1 MAFSSLMMVMLL
13 FGGSNAGDLLDYT
26 PTEMY
31 WEMRDQR
38 LVDLDSMSAV
48 LMDEDTT
55 HTDTLMAIRA
65 IGEWTMIQEADPDV
79 QADPVDKAKAL
90 KVLAPYVGSKDPF
103 VDEYAKRSIA
113 WIKGVEPDAAKA
125 LPAEVYDL
133 DLALL
138 PSDATVVGQMKI
150 TNGVG
155 PINFAELIPDIKMDG
170 QSMREMMVQQM
181 LPGILPGVQMIGT
194 ARVDLVTT
202 GVMLNDKDNVS
213 FMLVA
218 RGQYDRVAVQLAMEE
233 QFKKIGEENKW
244 SFYSVG
250 EIEVIANPNSYDPAA
265 ILMPSDELFV
275 VLFSEQR
282 GAKLPIDA
290 VAKKLGQAD
299 RKPAFD
305 AVIAKQVD
313 AIERDKA
320 DIWMALRVTD
330 LMKEEREI
338 REMLGAFDVG
348 RATAVIDTEGIIDI
362 KWHAEGSDADTVAKT
377 AEHITDQVKEGKAE
391 IKEQMNRRAEMK
403 VMFEPLLKMMD
414 SMTFNAQGKT
424 MTGGMK
430 VDSKI
435 GAMMPMMMFG
445 IAPVHHNHNGGVEFA
460 EDVLEEAVE
469 E

>member
-1 MAFSSLMMVMLL
+1 MAFSALMMVMLL

-38 LVDLDSMSAV
+38 VVDFDTMSAV
-48 LMDEDTT
+48 LADEDATA
-55 HTDTLMAIRA
+55 TDTLMAIRA
-65 IGEWTMIQEADPDV
+65 IGEWTMIQEADPDI
-79 QADPVDKAKAL
+79 QADPADKAKAL
-90 KVLAPYVGSKDPF
+90 KVLAPYVGSKAPF

-113 WIKGVEPDAAKA
+113 WIKGVEPDAAKT

-181 LPGILPGVQMIGT
+181 LPGILQGVQMIGN

-213 FMLVA
+213 FMLIA

-233 QFKKIGEENKW
+233 ATAEDDNT

-250 EIEVIANPNSYDPAA
+250 EIEVIAVDSHDPVA

-275 VLFSEQR
+275 VMFSEQR

-414 SMTFNAQGKT
+414 SMQFNAQGKT

-430 VDSKI
+430 VDSKL

-460 EDVLEEAVE
+460 EDAVEEAVE